1 MKKVLTLLL
10 VAIVGSCSHVK
21 TNNEL
26 RLVPLYRGEIKKEHE
41 GTGKDWM
48 ISTQGRYS
56 TTAGKKMFEMGGN
69 AVDAATA
76 ISFTISVERPQST
89 GIGGG
94 GFMLVKSPE
103 SKYPIAF
110 DFREKAPYLAHSKMY
125 LDKEGKV
132 IPNKSLDGIFAVGT
146 PGLVAG
152 VIRAHQRYGKL
163 PLSKVVQ
170 PAIEL
175 AEKGFKVYP
184 ELAIALEAKK
194 DVLGSFPSSK
204 KIFFKGDDVLKEG
217 DLLVQKDLGK
227 TLRAI
232 AKNGSKGFYQGWV
245 GKAIVAESKKY
256 GGMITQKDLNR
267 YEVKIR
273 KPVQGSY
280 KEYDIFSMS
289 PPSSGGVHVIQI
301 LNTVE
306 NDNLGQYGPHHPKT
320 IHLVSAAMQ
329 QAFADRARYL
339 GDMDFVAVP
348 IKELTSKSY
357 AAAVR
362 SQIPPAKAKKIKE
375 VSHGIFS
382 EHDETTHFTV
392 ADAAGNVVVS
402 TQTINGWFGS
412 GLVAEG
418 TGIVLNNEMD
428 DFATKVGASNLFG
441 AVGGRNN
448 LVEAGKR
455 PLSSMSPTI
464 VLEEG
469 RPVLALGTPSGT
481 RILTCVASVMLN
493 YLEHGLDL
501 WHSVAAVRY
510 HHQWSPDEIRV
521 DSPGFDGSV
530 KSRLEDMGYQVNEK
544 DLGCKVQAVSY
555 ERNGLHGVSDPRGQ
569 GMSYGE

>member
-1 MKKVLTLLL
+1 MKKLLGLVLIGVL
-10 VAIVGSCSHVK
+10 GSCSHVK

-26 RLVPLYRGEIKKEHE
+26 RLVPLYRGEIKEEHQDK
-41 GTGKDWM
+41 GKKWM

-69 AVDAATA
+69 AVDAAAA

-94 GFMLVKSPE
+94 GFMLVKTPQFKE
-103 SKYPIAF
+103 PLAF
-110 DFREKAPYLAHSKMY
+110 DFREKAPFKAHSKMY
-125 LDKEGKV
+125 LDKDGKE
-132 IPNKSLDGIFAVGT
+132 IPRKSLDGIFAVGT

-152 VIRAHQRYGKL
+152 VIQAHKRYGKL
-163 PLSKVVQ
+163 PLSKVLQ

-184 ELAIALEAKK
+184 ELSTALEAKK
-194 DVLGSFPSSK
+194 KVLGSFKSSK
-204 KIFFKGDDVLKEG
+204 KIFFKNGDVLKEG

-232 AKNGSKGFYQGWV
+232 AKKGVAGFYKGWV
-245 GKAIVAESKKY
+245 AKAIVAESKRQ
-256 GGMITQKDLNR
+256 GGMITQKDLDR
-267 YEVKIR
+267 YDVKLR
-273 KPVQGSY
+273 QPVSGTY
-280 KEYDIFSMS
+280 KEYDIYSMS

-306 NDNLGQYGPHHPKT
+306 NDNLGEHGPHHPKS

-339 GDMDFVAVP
+339 GDMDFVKVP
-348 IKELTSKSY
+348 IRELTSKTY

-362 SQIPPAKAKKIKE
+362 SQIPRNKAKKIDQ
-375 VSHGIFS
+375 VSHGIFP

-392 ADAAGNVVVS
+392 ADAKGNVVVS

-412 GLVAEG
+412 GLVADG

-448 LVEAGKR
+448 LVEAQKR

-464 VLEEG
+464 VLEKG
-469 RPVLALGTPSGT
+469 KPVLALGTPSGT

-521 DSPGFDGSV
+521 DSPGFHGSV
-530 KSRLEDMGYQVNEK
+530 SGRLEDMGYKINEK
-544 DLGCKVQAVSY
+544 NLGCKVQAVSY
-555 ERNGLHGVSDPRGQ
+555 ESSGLHGVSDPRGQ